1 MVPPPNP
8 SPTFFIHPILFLIV
22 SMFLCSWIFGIV
34 LNNYNES
41 LKEDWIKIWM
51 NSDGLG
57 YIWTI
62 PPIFF
67 SSRYYVNTRTCVMID
82 IKSKSRSDSW
92 IFIVCMYFT
101 YLYHACLHWSAV
113 RDVIEILPT

>member
-57 YIWTI
+57 YIWTM

-67 SSRYYVNTRTCVMID
+67 FQVD
-82 IKSKSRSDSW
+82 IMWIHARVSW
-92 IFIVCMYFT
+92 
-101 YLYHACLHWSAV
+101 L
-113 RDVIEILPT
+113 ILRAKVGRIHEYS